1 MRVLGIDIGYGSV
14 KVIFGNDTGEPL
26 KKFKFDSVIG
36 ITKANEYIKDQ
47 KIFRFKDFDY
57 YVGEDAKALP
67 SENLIDIT
75 EYKNLE
81 YYAPLFLTYAMKIIG
96 EKPDVIVTGLS
107 KAQIQYSGFFKDAL
121 SRFTVN
127 DVSYEFRNIYV
138 IPQGAG
144 SKLCIDK
151 YGTDFPNIQTE
162 FTGKTSFVGID
173 IGMNT
178 LDLYRVIDG
187 KTSASVFEGIEYEG
201 VMKIAAKI
209 VALIEEKH
217 GRKITL
223 HEAKDILD
231 TSSYKLRGNVFDYTN
246 EIKDIKKDY
255 IKSLFALIEEKYGKI
270 LDKCDYVFF
279 SGGGSAFFNSGIYS
293 ETKLLVPK
301 SNFEYYNAIGQFMFG
316 QEQVQKMK

>member
-1 MRVLGIDIGYGSV
+1 
-14 KVIFGNDTGEPL
+14 
-26 KKFKFDSVIG
+26 
-36 ITKANEYIKDQ
+36 
-47 KIFRFKDFDY
+47 
-57 YVGEDAKALP
+57 
-67 SENLIDIT
+67 
-75 EYKNLE
+75 
-81 YYAPLFLTYAMKIIG
+81 
-96 EKPDVIVTGLS
+96 
-107 KAQIQYSGFFKDAL
+107 
-121 SRFTVN
+121 
-127 DVSYEFRNIYV
+127 
-138 IPQGAG
+138 
-144 SKLCIDK
+144 
-151 YGTDFPNIQTE
+151 
-162 FTGKTSFVGID
+162 
-173 IGMNT
+173 
-178 LDLYRVIDG
+178 
-187 KTSASVFEGIEYEG
+187 
-201 VMKIAAKI
+201 MKIAAKI
-209 VALIEEKH
+209 VSLIEEKH